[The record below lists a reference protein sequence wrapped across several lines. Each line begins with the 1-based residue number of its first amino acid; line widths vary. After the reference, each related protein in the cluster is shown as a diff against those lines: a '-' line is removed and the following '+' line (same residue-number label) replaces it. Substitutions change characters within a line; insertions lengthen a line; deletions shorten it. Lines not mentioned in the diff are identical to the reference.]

1 MEKNDIQQIQEAVQ
15 LSFSKIWE
23 DNIEPAINGLSN
35 QISELNGRVSGIE
48 DNVSQLPTKS
58 YLDDKLADL
67 EGGLITKL
75 RKEDQKMNRLVDMLK
90 QKDVLDD
97 ADLKELKNLQI
108 FPY

>member
-1 MEKNDIQQIQEAVQ
+1 MQQIQEAIQ
-15 LSFSKIWE
+15 LSFTKIWE
-23 DNIEPAINGLSN
+23 DNIEPAFN
-35 QISELNGRVSGIE
+35 ELNNKVSSLE
-48 DNVSQLPTKS
+48 DKVSQLPTKS

-90 QKDVLDD
+90 QKEVLNDS
-97 ADLKELKNLQI
+97 DLKELKNLQI